1 MSAKQQNNIE
11 LPNKKTTKRKTLT
24 SEPNVHN
31 TMPNKVAHLRRKSLA
46 QGGRVLPAL
55 QNNKKKPSRTVLMQT
70 LISDFH
76 TRSVLKD
83 EFKRL
88 QRRFLRVWAKEDRI
102 VQTWQ
107 TLYEHD
113 FNDTDNGWTA
123 TASTTLSDTFVNEV
137 NEIERKLAVPSSNY
151 GSMNNFNSMANL
163 RSNIYS
169 ASDMLGASRSRQ
181 VSQEKAIAKGIH
193 NTITQALLDRLLLLS
208 LWFNE
213 RDLYKDLVEQLLT
226 AGADPN
232 WVSPKTAELG
242 VNNSPIFYG
251 RSALHLAA
259 CKGHVVCLEL
269 LLNANANISALDE
282 FDSTPLHLAS
292 LAGELASVR
301 LLIDK
306 GINIQAEDRYGKS
319 ALHLAF
325 EALDYNAEYIRFN
338 ESEATNSWGGAQDV
352 IHKKNAGKY
361 SKRRCEQM

>member
-11 LPNKKTTKRKTLT
+11 LPTKKTTKRKTLT
-24 SEPNVHN
+24 SVAGHN

-55 QNNKKKPSRTVLMQT
+55 QNNTKKPSRTVLMQT

-123 TASTTLSDTFVNEV
+123 TASTTLSDTCVNEV
-137 NEIERKLAVPSSNY
+137 NEEGSNRYDAIERKKSNY
-151 GSMNNFNSMANL
+151 NSMANL

-361 SKRRCEQM
+361 SKRRRSKCSL